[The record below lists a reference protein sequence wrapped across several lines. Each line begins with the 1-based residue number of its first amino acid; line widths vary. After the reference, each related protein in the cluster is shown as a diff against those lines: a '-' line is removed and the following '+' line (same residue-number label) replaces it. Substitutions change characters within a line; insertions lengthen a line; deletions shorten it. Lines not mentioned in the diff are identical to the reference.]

1 MHNHLPPHILRALLA
16 PCLTLH
22 ELRAWRCIDSG
33 SAQPESAASAAV
45 AARRAQ
51 YPTLYGAVDKLH
63 AFFSRSLD
71 IHQKGLLQSSK
82 DFITTPPRDRTQQL
96 SLTDV
101 IALERLI
108 RGDVADALRR
118 EMAAW
123 HVLTYLQSN
132 GNVLHL
138 TVLSVLQ
145 NLYGKGDS
153 VRVLFGTYAHTL
165 YLYARNHN
173 QQYILPKNIVCDV
186 AHTSDTPSVVN
197 AYSWGYY
204 VRISSSGYNSP
215 VFEDTPQLLDAC
227 ASQP

>member
-1 MHNHLPPHILRALLA
+1 MHNHLPPHILHALLA

-33 SAQPESAASAAV
+33 SAQPDSAVSV
-45 AARRAQ
+45 AARRAHD
-51 YPTLYGAVDKLH
+51 PTLYAAVDKLYV
-63 AFFSRSLD
+63 FFSRSVA
-71 IHQKGLLQSSK
+71 IHQKGLVQSSI
-82 DFITTPPRDRTQQL
+82 DFITTPPRDKTQQL

-153 VRVLFGTYAHTL
+153 VRVLFGPYAHTL
-165 YLYARNHN
+165 YLHARNHN

-186 AHTSDTPSVVN
+186 AHTSDTPTVVN
-197 AYSWGYY
+197 AYSWGFY
-204 VRISSSGYNSP
+204 VRMTTNGLHTP
-215 VFEDTPQLLDAC
+215 VFENTPQLRDAC